1 MGIFKIKDPTTHE
14 WIPEEMYHG
23 AVDSAMSDTSENPV
37 QNKIVK
43 EYIDTHAQSDW
54 EETDTSDPS
63 YIKNKPVIPEPTE
76 QVQANWN
83 ETDTT
88 SKAYIQ
94 NKPNIPVPVPQM
106 QADWEQDDTTE
117 VDYIKNKPTIPA
129 ETPIATTSIA
139 GKVKPDGTT
148 ITVDSDGTISA
159 SASSQVQVDWNQTDT
174 TQVDYIKNKP
184 VIPAP
189 TTQEQSDWN
198 QTDTT
203 AVDYIK
209 NKPSIPTLVQS
220 DWNETDTTDP
230 AYIQNKPTIPTET
243 PIATTQVAGKVKP
256 DGTTITVD
264 SNGEIKA
271 SNTSVDITNRFNQ
284 IFGDNTPP
292 SPPAF
297 PPVKTNFVLPTSNLP
312 INRTKSTVLKF
323 FYVENNG
330 TPKYIEVYVNVPQGM
345 SIFGW
350 GLLDDGTLCLGINN
364 GTSSTGIDIKYDVY
378 NASNGSKT
386 SSDRA
391 LTNSWRGCYIAPQST
406 NMILEPTTVSAY
418 SIYKITFPNKYVI
431 CQDVPNLVGEFVA
444 HNTGARQTLVPVN
457 TNWIYTVNAGS
468 TDTTPW
474 QTLNDRVDALE
485 NNPYALPIATT
496 EILGG
501 IKPDGTTI
509 TVDANGVASAS
520 GGTEQVQ
527 ADWNQTD
534 NTAVDF
540 IKNKPT
546 IPDVSYTVNKVNEIF
561 GTGVIGDFNFVVPTG
576 QTVGNR
582 QNKSNMTCYTILTT
596 NPAGTVPYYIEFY
609 VPIFPNDNF
618 TFFYFLPSS
627 KREIN
632 VYGHYNGSD
641 TVNVPN
647 YFEWYI
653 YGADGNIVK
662 SGTYTFSGDNTT
674 NYRWKGSCASS
685 VAFIPSNT
693 GDYVNTDKMVILN
706 DVPTKPDSITT
717 RYTRPT
723 TEGYS
728 FGTSAIAIPFAY
740 TINSGVDTSSPWR
753 ALNNKVTALEISKQ
767 NTLTAGAN
775 ITIVDNVI
783 SASGG
788 ETTPAFKEIS
798 VTLTD
803 TYDSSNTITGYLD
816 IWRMG
821 AIGWF
826 NFMPNNVPEIETSRQ
841 YKVNIPIANLAPVF
855 NNDDISK
862 QGGQFDKNCFRVPT
876 GLYEITSIFKCHLS
890 KFPNDNYIQLYFEF
904 DSNTSGTGIST
915 GNRLFNIF

>member
-23 AVDSAMSDTSENPV
+23 VVDSAMSDTSENPV

-83 ETDTT
+83 ETDAA

-106 QADWEQDDTTE
+106 QSDWEQDDATQ

-129 ETPIATTSIA
+129 ETPIATTSVA

-148 ITVDSDGTISA
+148 VTVDSDGTISA
-159 SASSQVQVDWNQTDT
+159 AASSQVQVDWNQTDT

-189 TTQEQSDWN
+189 ITQEQSDWN

-230 AYIQNKPTIPTET
+230 AYIQNKPTIP
-243 PIATTQVAGKVKP
+243 PSV
-256 DGTTITVD
+256 TVD
-264 SNGEIKA
+264 NTLSMTSENPVQNKVITSAVA
-271 SNTSVDITNRFNQ
+271 SVIGAPEDPSATLVNFTTAGSVD
-284 IFGDNTPP
+284 PP
-292 SPPAF
+292 LTAGSI
-297 PPVKTNFVLPTSNLP
+297 VLPAMTANNLP
-312 INRTKSTVLKF
+312 IWMEVKLNDYNSVSDLCIGIVESGSDRYLCLIGKTIAEPNTYISSVKIYDQSGNELGNGNISSRPYGYTSNALMVIAYFKRINNYYRDIKVGSVKHYSGIGDNYRIRIIGTTEQ
-323 FYVENNG
+323 FYQSMFGASLGTSAVVDNNSYRYTWNG
-330 TPKYIEVYVNVPQGM
+330 TV
-345 SIFGW
+345 
-350 GLLDDGTLCLGINN
+350 
-364 GTSSTGIDIKYDVY
+364 
-378 NASNGSKT
+378 SKT
-386 SSDRA
+386 
-391 LTNSWRGCYIAPQST
+391 
-406 NMILEPTTVSAY
+406 
-418 SIYKITFPNKYVI
+418 
-431 CQDVPNLVGEFVA
+431 
-444 HNTGARQTLVPVN
+444 
-457 TNWIYTVNAGS
+457 
-468 TDTTPW
+468 PW
-474 QTLNDRVDALE
+474 EQIQDRVTALE
-485 NNPYALPIATT
+485 NNPPAIPIATT
-496 EILGG
+496 TTLGG

-520 GGTEQVQ
+520 GGSVEQVQ

-561 GTGVIGDFNFVVPTG
+561 GTGAIGDFNFVVPTG

-596 NPAGTVPYYIEFY
+596 NSAGTVPYYIEFY
-609 VPIFPNDNF
+609 VPIFPNNNF
-618 TFFYFLPSS
+618 TFFYFLFSS
-627 KREIN
+627 KKEIHI
-632 VYGHYNGSD
+632 YGHYNGSD

-653 YGADGNIVK
+653 YNASGDVVK
-662 SGTYTFSGDNTT
+662 NGTYTFSSYNTT
-674 NYRWKGSCASS
+674 DYRWKNSSASA
-685 VAFIPSNT
+685 VAFIPANT
-693 GDYVNTDKMVILN
+693 GDYVNSDKMVILN
-706 DVPTKPDSITT
+706 DVTPKPDSITT
-717 RYTRPT
+717 RYRRPDT
-723 TEGYS
+723 QGYN
-728 FGTSAIAIPFAY
+728 FGTPATAIPFAY

-753 ALNNKVTALEISKQ
+753 ALNNKVTALETSKQ

-788 ETTPAFKEIS
+788 ETTPAFKEIA

-855 NNDDISK
+855 SNDDISK
-862 QGGQFDKNCFRVPT
+862 QGGQFDKNCFNVPT
-876 GLYEITSIFKCHLS
+876 GAYEVASVFKCYLS
-890 KFPNDNYIQLYFEF
+890 KYPSDDYIQLYFEF
-904 DSNTSGTGIST
+904 DSNTSGTRIST
-915 GNRLFNIF
+915 GSRLFNII